1 MIRVL
6 ADTQNITQHW
16 ERRSDELPYLMVRM
30 SDRKTIRYNPEFP
43 HPGFVKA
50 MDNIKN
56 IKVGYP
62 AENKEAE

>member
-16 ERRSDELPYLMVRM
+16 EHRGDPIPYLMVRM
-30 SDRKTIRYNPEFP
+30 SDGQTIRYNPEIP

-56 IKVGYP
+56 ISVGYP
-62 AENKEAE
+62 ADNKEAE